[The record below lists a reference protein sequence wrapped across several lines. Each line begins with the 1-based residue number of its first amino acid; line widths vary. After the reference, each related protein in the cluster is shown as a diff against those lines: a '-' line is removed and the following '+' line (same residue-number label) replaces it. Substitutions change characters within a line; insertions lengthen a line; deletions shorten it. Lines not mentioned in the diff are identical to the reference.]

1 MKVLSHIEALDQER
15 NDPQES
21 EEVVT
26 NDSIFKGGV
35 ILKGPMQKTSWNN
48 SNMVL
53 LRAGSDRLQKK
64 IIIIKSIN
72 YILINNHL

>member
-35 ILKGPMQKTSWNN
+35 ILKGPMQMTSWNN

-64 IIIIKSIN
+64 NYYYQIN
-72 YILINNHL
+72 QLYFNK